1 LKAVRFHEYGGPEV
15 LRYEDVP
22 EPVLLEDEVL
32 IRVRACALNHLDLW
46 LRKGVGSVPLP
57 HINGSDVAGEV
68 VRVGKN
74 VEGIAEGQRVVLA
87 PMVYC
92 GQCRFCTS
100 GQQNQCR
107 TFSVLGNRVSGGNC
121 ELLAA
126 RRDTVIPIPDSLSF
140 QQAACLPLVFVTA
153 WHMLVTRA
161 GIHPGQKILVWGA
174 NSGVGS
180 AAIQIAKLFGAEV
193 IATAG
198 SEAKLARARELGAD
212 FTVHHY
218 QEKVSAAVKRYTH
231 GEMVDIVFEHP
242 GQATWEESMK
252 SLKPGGTIV
261 TCGATSGPKVEI
273 DLRFLYSRQLSYLG
287 SYMGTMGD
295 LHSALEH
302 AFHGR
307 LKPVMDRTFPLAE
320 ARAAHELME
329 QSEMFGKIVL
339 VP

>member
-1 LKAVRFHEYGGPEV
+1 LKAIQFHEYGGAEV
-15 LRYEDVP
+15 LRYEEVP
-22 EPVLLEDEVL
+22 DPVLREDEVL
-32 IRVRACALNHLDLW
+32 VRVRACALNHLDIW

-68 VRVGKN
+68 VKVGKY
-74 VEGIAEGQRVVLA
+74 VDGIAEGQRVVLA

-92 GQCRFCTS
+92 GQCRFCMS
-100 GQQNQCR
+100 GLQNQCKK
-107 TFSVLGNRVSGGNC
+107 FSVLGNRVNGGNC

-140 QQAACLPLVFVTA
+140 EQAACLPLVFITA

-161 GIHPGQKILVWGA
+161 GVRPGQRVLVWGA

-198 SEAKLARARELGAD
+198 SEAKLAKARELGAG
-212 FTVHHY
+212 FAVHHY
-218 QEKVSAAVKRYTH
+218 QEKVSAAVKQHTL

-242 GQATWEESMK
+242 GQATWGESMK

-261 TCGATSGPKVEI
+261 TCGATSGPKAEI

-295 LHSALEH
+295 LHSVLEH
-302 AFHGR
+302 AFRGS

-320 ARAAHELME
+320 APAAHQLME
-329 QSEMFGKIVL
+329 SSEMFGKIVL
-339 VP
+339 RP